1 MTKAF
6 QIATLLVFAGAASAA
21 AQHPTHAPVTTHVK
35 NTASANKP
43 TAETRGAESAEHVKS
58 FRGIAAK
65 LNATPEAMQMAYEQ
79 AKSANPKLT
88 RGQFIAANMLG
99 LNLSDKGI
107 TTVTAPACGHTMAPV
122 ASGKSTAGL
131 SPMSITPNRSL
142 PGPAASYAALSGSSP
157 DVAVMLAS
165 LPWLNTRVR
174 PRIIL
179 PRHSA
184 LSITILPSAL
194 LGTAAS

>member
-99 LNLSDKGI
+99 LNLSNKGI
-107 TTVTAPACGHTMAPV
+107 TTDKILAGL
-122 ASGKSTAGL
+122 ASGKSMGQTLKSLGL
-131 SPMSITPNRSL
+131 TDQEAKQAEKASNKDVREADK
-142 PGPAASYAALSGSSP
+142 AAKAQAKQQDTKSQTKPDSG
-157 DVAVMLAS
+157 
-165 LPWLNTRVR
+165 
-174 PRIIL
+174 
-179 PRHSA
+179 H
-184 LSITILPSAL
+184 
-194 LGTAAS
+194 